1 MKCAKCGKNFKDS
14 NYGALLCKVCYAL
27 KNKDKIL
34 NFEERNKLPIIKGS
48 NLNTRV
54 KARLYRMW
62 ILASL
67 YTEYKNGEKESLVL
81 YKKLHDIIEANY
93 WIRYYNSWGG
103 KR

>member
-1 MKCAKCGKNFKDS
+1 MRCVKCGKNFKDS
-14 NYGALLCKVCYAL
+14 NYGSLLCKVCYAL
-27 KNKDKIL
+27 ENGNKIL
-34 NFEERNKLPIIKGS
+34 NFEERNKLHSMKGS
-48 NLNTRV
+48 SQD
-54 KARLYRMW
+54 KMIEARLYRMW

-81 YKKLHDIIEANY
+81 YNKIHDIIEANY